1 MQAIDALLQRRSA
14 RALKEPAPDGAM
26 LELILE
32 IAARAP
38 DHGRLRPWSFIV
50 IRGPGRARF
59 GELLAEHLRRT
70 NGSATADSLQR
81 ERDKAFRAP
90 VIIVVTAICN
100 TFVKV
105 PAIEQVLAAGA
116 AAQNI
121 MLAAFA
127 LGFNAMWKTGAPAY
141 DEAAKKAL
149 GLESKDA
156 VVGFIYLGTDVEG
169 SGALQRQ
176 PPHYRVQYWDK

>member
-1 MQAIDALLQRRSA
+1 MKAIDALLQRRSA
-14 RALKEPAPDGAM
+14 RALKEPGPDGAT
-26 LELILE
+26 LELILTS
-32 IAARAP
+32 AARAP

-50 IRGPGRARF
+50 FRGPGRARF
-59 GELLAEHLRRT
+59 GDLLAEHLKRT
-70 NGSATADSLQR
+70 HASVADDSLQR
-81 ERDKAFRAP
+81 ERAKAFRAP
-90 VIIVVTAICN
+90 VVIVVTAICN

-105 PAIEQVLAAGA
+105 PTIEQVLAAGA

-141 DEAAKKAL
+141 DEAVKTSL

-156 VVGFIYLGTDVEG
+156 IVGFIYLGTDVEDSAG
-169 SGALQRQ
+169 SQLPA
-176 PPHYRVQYWDK
+176 PHYRVQYWDE

>member
-1 MQAIDALLQRRSA
+1 MKAIDALLQRRSA
-14 RALKEPAPDGAM
+14 RALKDPAPEPAV

-32 IAARAP
+32 SAARAP

-50 IRGPGRARF
+50 VRGAGRARF
-59 GELLAEHLRRT
+59 GELLAGHLRRT
-70 NGSATADSLQR
+70 SGSATEDSLQR
-81 ERDKAFRAP
+81 EREKALRAP

-105 PAIEQVLAAGA
+105 PPIEQVLAAGA

-121 MLAAFA
+121 MLASFA

-141 DEAAKKAL
+141 DEAVKSAL
-149 GLESKDA
+149 GLEPKDA
-156 VVGFIYLGTDVEG
+156 VVGFIYLGTDVAGGG
-169 SGALQRQ
+169 SPSRQ
-176 PPHYRVQYWDK
+176 PPHYRVQYWDE